1 MGPGVAAQVTTLPAA
16 VCQSFY
22 GTVTLDK
29 LLNLLKPWS
38 LQFAAK
44 LEIVHFSEGWGDD

>member
-1 MGPGVAAQVTTLPAA
+1 MLANRRVLELGANSVL
-16 VCQSFY
+16 Y

-29 LLNLLKPWS
+29 FLNLLKPWS